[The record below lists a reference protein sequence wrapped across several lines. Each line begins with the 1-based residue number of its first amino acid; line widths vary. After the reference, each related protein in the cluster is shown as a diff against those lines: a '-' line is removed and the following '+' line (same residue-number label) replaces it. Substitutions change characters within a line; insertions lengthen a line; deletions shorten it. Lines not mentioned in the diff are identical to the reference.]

1 MKNYKNIIL
10 GIILIVVGV
19 WFGLYATGVVKIN
32 LLFDGW
38 WTLFIIIPSFLGL
51 FDEDGRTGSLIGLF
65 VGVLLLLS
73 CQDVLNF
80 DIVLKLIVPCV
91 LIVTGLSFIFKG
103 KIKTKN
109 IENVK
114 TVGGTNYNATFS
126 GQNLDFSKEEFTGT
140 KLDAVFGGIKCD
152 LRNAIINDDVVIE
165 ASAIFG
171 GITILVP
178 KDVNVK
184 ITSTS
189 IFGGVDGKSKMDK
202 PGKTIYVNATCLFG
216 GVEVKWIIKYKQ

>member
-1 MKNYKNIIL
+1 MKNCKNIIL

-19 WFGLYATGVVKIN
+19 WFGLYATGVVKVN

-51 FDEDGRTGSLIGLF
+51 FDEDVRTGSLIGLF

-189 IFGGVDGKSKMDK
+189 IFGGVDGKSKN
-202 PGKTIYVNATCLFG
+202 G
-216 GVEVKWIIKYKQ
+216 

>member
-1 MKNYKNIIL
+1 MKNCKNIIL

-216 GVEVKWIIKYKQ
+216 GVEVKWIKDKQ

>member
-1 MKNYKNIIL
+1 MKNCKNIIL

-19 WFGLYATGVVKIN
+19 WFGLYATGVVKVN

-38 WTLFIIIPSFLGL
+38 WTLFIIVPSFLGL
-51 FDEDGRTGSLIGLF
+51 FDDDSRTSSLIGLII
-65 VGVLLLLS
+65 GVLLLLS
-73 CQDVLNF
+73 CQDLLDF
-80 DIVLKLIVPCV
+80 DLVLKLIVPAV
-91 LIVTGLSFIFKG
+91 FVIIGISFIFKG
-103 KIKTKN
+103 RIKNKN
-109 IENVK
+109 MESVK
-114 TVGGTNYNATFS
+114 GVGGNNYSATFS

-152 LRNAIINDDVVIE
+152 LRNAIIKDDVVIE

-178 KDVNVK
+178 KDVNIK

-189 IFGGVDGKSKMDK
+189 VFGGVDGKSRVDK
-202 PGKTIYVNATCLFG
+202 PGKTIYLNATCLFG
-216 GVEVKWIIKYKQ
+216 GVDIK

>member
-1 MKNYKNIIL
+1 MKNCKNIIL

-19 WFGLYATGVVKIN
+19 WFGLYATGVVKVN

-65 VGVLLLLS
+65 AGVLLLLS

-216 GVEVKWIIKYKQ
+216 GVEVK

>member
-1 MKNYKNIIL
+1 MKNCKNIIL

-19 WFGLYATGVVKIN
+19 WFGLYATGVVKVN

-114 TVGGTNYNATFS
+114 AVGKANYNATFS

-202 PGKTIYVNATCLFG
+202 PGKTIYLNATCLFG
-216 GVEVKWIIKYKQ
+216 GVDVKWIKDKQ

>member
-1 MKNYKNIIL
+1 MKNCRNIIL

-19 WFGLYATGVVKIN
+19 WFGLYSTGVVKVN

-51 FDEDGRTGSLIGLF
+51 FDDNNRTGSLIGLII
-65 VGVLLLLS
+65 GVLLLLS
-73 CQDVLNF
+73 CQELLDF
-80 DIVLKLIVPCV
+80 DLVLKLIVPAILV
-91 LIVTGLSFIFKG
+91 ITGIAFIFKG
-103 KIKTKN
+103 KIKNKN
-109 IENVK
+109 MENVK
-114 TVGGTNYNATFS
+114 AVSGNNYSATFS

-184 ITSTS
+184 VTSTS
-189 IFGGVDGKSKMDK
+189 IFGGVDGKSKMAK

-216 GVEVKWIIKYKQ
+216 GVEIK

>member
-1 MKNYKNIIL
+1 MKNCKSIIL
-10 GIILIVVGV
+10 GIILVLVGV
-19 WFGLYATGVVKIN
+19 WFGLYATGVVKVN

-51 FDEDGRTGSLIGLF
+51 FDGEERGGSLIGLF

-73 CQDVLNF
+73 CQDVLDF
-80 DIVLKLIVPCV
+80 DIILKLIIPCV
-91 LIVTGLSFIFKG
+91 LIVTGLTFIFKG
-103 KIKTKN
+103 RTKTKN
-109 IENVK
+109 VENVK
-114 TVGGTNYNATFS
+114 AVDGTNYSATFS

-152 LRNAIINDDVVIE
+152 LRDAIINDDVLIE

-178 KDVNVK
+178 KDVNVI

-189 IFGGVDGKSKMDK
+189 IFGGVDGKSTKDK
-202 PGKTIYVNATCLFG
+202 SGKTIYLNATCLFG
-216 GVEVKWIIKYKQ
+216 GVDVK

>member
-1 MKNYKNIIL
+1 MKNCKNIIL

-19 WFGLYATGVVKIN
+19 WFGLYATGVVKVN

-38 WTLFIIIPSFLGL
+38 WTLFIIVPSFLGL

-114 TVGGTNYNATFS
+114 AVGETNYNATFS

-216 GVEVKWIIKYKQ
+216 GVEVK

>member
-1 MKNYKNIIL
+1 MKNCKNIIL

-19 WFGLYATGVVKIN
+19 WFGLYATGVVKVN

-80 DIVLKLIVPCV
+80 DIILKLIVPCV

-216 GVEVKWIIKYKQ
+216 GVEVKWIKDKQ

>member
-1 MKNYKNIIL
+1 MKNCKNIIL

-19 WFGLYATGVVKIN
+19 WFGLYATGVVKVN

-38 WTLFIIIPSFLGL
+38 WTLFIIVPSFLGV

-80 DIVLKLIVPCV
+80 DIVLKIIVPCV

-216 GVEVKWIIKYKQ
+216 GVEVKWIKDKQ

>member
-1 MKNYKNIIL
+1 MKNCKNIIL

-19 WFGLYATGVVKIN
+19 WFGLYATGVVKVN

-38 WTLFIIIPSFLGL
+38 WTLFIIVPSFLGL

-65 VGVLLLLS
+65 AGVLLLLS

-80 DIVLKLIVPCV
+80 DIILKLIVPCV

-171 GITILVP
+171 GITIIVP

-216 GVEVKWIIKYKQ
+216 GVEVK

>member
-1 MKNYKNIIL
+1 MKNCKNIIL
-10 GIILIVVGV
+10 GIILVLVGV
-19 WFGLYATGVVKIN
+19 WFGLYATGVVKVN

-65 VGVLLLLS
+65 VGILLLLS

-114 TVGGTNYNATFS
+114 AVGGTNYNVTFS

-202 PGKTIYVNATCLFG
+202 PGKTIYLNATCLFG
-216 GVEVKWIIKYKQ
+216 GVDVKWIKDKQ

>member
-1 MKNYKNIIL
+1 MKNCKNIIL

-19 WFGLYATGVVKIN
+19 WFGIYATGVVKVN

-38 WTLFIIIPSFLGL
+38 WTLFIIVPSFLGL

-114 TVGGTNYNATFS
+114 AVGETNYNATFS

-216 GVEVKWIIKYKQ
+216 GVEVK

>member
-1 MKNYKNIIL
+1 MKNCKNIIL

-19 WFGLYATGVVKIN
+19 WFGLYATGVVKVN

-38 WTLFIIIPSFLGL
+38 WTLFIIVPSFLGL

-114 TVGGTNYNATFS
+114 AAGETNYNATFS

-216 GVEVKWIIKYKQ
+216 GVEVKWIKDKQ

>member
-1 MKNYKNIIL
+1 MKNCKNIIL

-19 WFGLYATGVVKIN
+19 WFGLYATGVVKVN

-38 WTLFIIIPSFLGL
+38 WTLFIIVPSFLGL
-51 FDEDGRTGSLIGLF
+51 FDGDGRTGSLIGLF

-91 LIVTGLSFIFKG
+91 LIVTGLTFIFKG
-103 KIKTKN
+103 KIKIKN

-114 TVGGTNYNATFS
+114 AVGETNYNATFS

-216 GVEVKWIIKYKQ
+216 GVEVKWIKDKQ

>member
-1 MKNYKNIIL
+1 MKNCKNIIL

-19 WFGLYATGVVKIN
+19 WFGLYATGVVKVN

-38 WTLFIIIPSFLGL
+38 WTLFIIVPSFLGL

-65 VGVLLLLS
+65 AGVLLLLS

-202 PGKTIYVNATCLFG
+202 PGKTIYLNATCLFG
-216 GVEVKWIIKYKQ
+216 GVDVK

>member
-1 MKNYKNIIL
+1 MVGGHYLSLFQVFLVYLMKMH
-10 GIILIVVGV
+10 LI
-19 WFGLYATGVVKIN
+19 
-32 LLFDGW
+32 
-38 WTLFIIIPSFLGL
+38 
-51 FDEDGRTGSLIGLF
+51 
-65 VGVLLLLS
+65 
-73 CQDVLNF
+73 
-80 DIVLKLIVPCV
+80 LIVPCV

-103 KIKTKN
+103 KIKAKN

-114 TVGGTNYNATFS
+114 AVGGTNYNATFS

-216 GVEVKWIIKYKQ
+216 GVEVK

>member
-1 MKNYKNIIL
+1 MKNCKNIIL

-19 WFGLYATGVVKIN
+19 WFGLYSTGVVKVN

-51 FDEDGRTGSLIGLF
+51 FDDDNRTGSLIGLII
-65 VGVLLLLS
+65 GVLLLLS
-73 CQDVLNF
+73 CQELLDF
-80 DIVLKLIVPCV
+80 DLVLKLIVPAILV
-91 LIVTGLSFIFKG
+91 ITGISFIFKG
-103 KIKTKN
+103 KIKNKN
-109 IENVK
+109 MENVK
-114 TVGGTNYNATFS
+114 AVSGNNYSATFS

-184 ITSTS
+184 VTSTS

-216 GVEVKWIIKYKQ
+216 GVEIK

>member
-1 MKNYKNIIL
+1 MKNCKNIIL

-19 WFGLYATGVVKIN
+19 WFGLYATGVVKVN

-91 LIVTGLSFIFKG
+91 LIVMGLSFIFKG

-202 PGKTIYVNATCLFG
+202 PGKTIYLNATCLFG
-216 GVEVKWIIKYKQ
+216 GVDVKWIKDKQ

>member
-1 MKNYKNIIL
+1 MKNCKNIIL
-10 GIILIVVGV
+10 GIILIIVGV
-19 WFGLYATGVVKIN
+19 WFGLYATGVVKVN

-38 WTLFIIIPSFLGL
+38 WTLFIIVPSFLGL

-216 GVEVKWIIKYKQ
+216 GVEVKWIKDKQ

>member
-1 MKNYKNIIL
+1 MKNCKNIIL
-10 GIILIVVGV
+10 GIILVLVGV
-19 WFGLYATGVVKIN
+19 WFGLYATGVVKVN

-51 FDEDGRTGSLIGLF
+51 FDEEGRTGSLIGLF

-91 LIVTGLSFIFKG
+91 LIVTGLTFIFKG
-103 KIKTKN
+103 RIKTKN

-114 TVGGTNYNATFS
+114 AVGVTNYNATFS

-171 GITILVP
+171 GITIFVP

-216 GVEVKWIIKYKQ
+216 GVEVK

>member
-1 MKNYKNIIL
+1 MKNCKNIIL

-19 WFGLYATGVVKIN
+19 WFGLYATGVVKVN

-38 WTLFIIIPSFLGL
+38 WTLFIIVPSFLGL
-51 FDEDGRTGSLIGLF
+51 FDGDGRTGSLIGLF

-91 LIVTGLSFIFKG
+91 LIVTGLTFIFKG

-114 TVGGTNYNATFS
+114 AVGETNYNATFS

-216 GVEVKWIIKYKQ
+216 GVEVKWIKDKQ

>member
-1 MKNYKNIIL
+1 MKNCKNIIL
-10 GIILIVVGV
+10 GIILILVGV
-19 WFGLYATGVVKIN
+19 WFGLYTTGVVKVN

-38 WTLFIIIPSFLGL
+38 WTLFIIIPSFFGL
-51 FDEDGRTGSLIGLF
+51 FNEERKTGSLIGLA

-73 CQDVLNF
+73 CQDILNF

-91 LIVTGLSFIFKG
+91 LVATGLSIIFKG
-103 KIKTKN
+103 KIKNTN

-114 TVGGTNYNATFS
+114 AVGGTNYSATFS
-126 GQNLDFSKEEFTGT
+126 GHNLDFSKEEFTGT

-171 GITILVP
+171 GITIFVP

-189 IFGGVDGKSKMDK
+189 IFGGVEGKSKMDK
-202 PGKTIYVNATCLFG
+202 PGKTIYINATCLFG
-216 GVEVKWIIKYKQ
+216 GVEVKWIKHKQ

>member
-1 MKNYKNIIL
+1 MKNCRNIIL

-19 WFGLYATGVVKIN
+19 WFGLYSTGVVKVN

-51 FDEDGRTGSLIGLF
+51 FDDNNRTGSLIGLII
-65 VGVLLLLS
+65 GVLLLLS
-73 CQDVLNF
+73 CQDLLDF
-80 DIVLKLIVPCV
+80 DLVLKLIVPAILV
-91 LIVTGLSFIFKG
+91 ITGISFIFKC
-103 KIKTKN
+103 KIKNKN
-109 IENVK
+109 MENVK
-114 TVGGTNYNATFS
+114 AVSGNNYSATFS

-184 ITSTS
+184 VTSTS

-202 PGKTIYVNATCLFG
+202 PGKIIYVNATCLFG
-216 GVEVKWIIKYKQ
+216 GVEIK

>member
-1 MKNYKNIIL
+1 MKNCKNIIL

-19 WFGLYATGVVKIN
+19 WFGLYATGVVKVN

-38 WTLFIIIPSFLGL
+38 WTLFIIVPSFLGL

-216 GVEVKWIIKYKQ
+216 GVEVK

>member
-1 MKNYKNIIL
+1 MKNCKSIIL
-10 GIILIVVGV
+10 GIILVLVGV
-19 WFGLYATGVVKIN
+19 WFGLYATGVVKVN

-73 CQDVLNF
+73 CQDVSNF

-103 KIKTKN
+103 KIKAKN

-114 TVGGTNYNATFS
+114 VVGGTNYNATFS

-216 GVEVKWIIKYKQ
+216 GVEVK

>member
-1 MKNYKNIIL
+1 MKNCKNIIL

-19 WFGLYATGVVKIN
+19 WFGLYATGVVKVN
-32 LLFDGW
+32 LLFNGW
-38 WTLFIIIPSFLGL
+38 WTLFIIVPSFLGL

-103 KIKTKN
+103 KIKIKN

-114 TVGGTNYNATFS
+114 AVGETNYNATFS

-216 GVEVKWIIKYKQ
+216 GVEVKWIKDKQ

>member
-216 GVEVKWIIKYKQ
+216 GVDVKWIKDKQ

>member
-1 MKNYKNIIL
+1 MKNCKNIIL
-10 GIILIVVGV
+10 GIILVLVGV
-19 WFGLYATGVVKIN
+19 WFGLYATGVVKVN

-65 VGVLLLLS
+65 VGILLLLS

-114 TVGGTNYNATFS
+114 AVGGTNYNVTFS

-202 PGKTIYVNATCLFG
+202 PGKTIYLNATCLFG
-216 GVEVKWIIKYKQ
+216 GVDVK

>member
-1 MKNYKNIIL
+1 MKNCKNIIL

-19 WFGLYATGVVKIN
+19 WFGLYATGVVKVN

-65 VGVLLLLS
+65 VGILLLLS

-216 GVEVKWIIKYKQ
+216 GVDVK

>member
-1 MKNYKNIIL
+1 MKNCKSIIL
-10 GIILIVVGV
+10 GIILVLVGV
-19 WFGLYATGVVKIN
+19 WFGLYATGVVKVN

-51 FDEDGRTGSLIGLF
+51 FDGEERGGSLIGLF

-73 CQDVLNF
+73 CQDVLDF
-80 DIVLKLIVPCV
+80 DIILKLIVPCV
-91 LIVTGLSFIFKG
+91 LIVTGLTFIFKG
-103 KIKTKN
+103 RTKTKN
-109 IENVK
+109 VENFK
-114 TVGGTNYNATFS
+114 AVGGTNYSATFS
-126 GQNLDFSKEEFTGT
+126 GQNLDFSNEEFTGT

-152 LRNAIINDDVVIE
+152 LRDAIIKDDVLIE

-189 IFGGVDGKSKMDK
+189 IFGGVDGKSKKDK
-202 PGKTIYVNATCLFG
+202 SGKTIYLNATCLFG
-216 GVEVKWIIKYKQ
+216 GVDVK

>member
-1 MKNYKNIIL
+1 MKNCKNIIL
-10 GIILIVVGV
+10 GIILVLVGV
-19 WFGLYATGVVKIN
+19 WFGLYATGIVKVN

-51 FDEDGRTGSLIGLF
+51 FDEEGRTGSLIGLF

-114 TVGGTNYNATFS
+114 AVGVTNYNATFS

-178 KDVNVK
+178 KDVNIK

-216 GVEVKWIIKYKQ
+216 GVEVK

>member
-1 MKNYKNIIL
+1 MKNCKNIIL

-19 WFGLYATGVVKIN
+19 WFGLYATGVVKVN

-38 WTLFIIIPSFLGL
+38 WTLFIIVPSFLGL
-51 FDEDGRTGSLIGLF
+51 FDGDGRTGSLIGLF

-80 DIVLKLIVPCV
+80 DIILKLIVPCV

-171 GITILVP
+171 GITIIVP

-216 GVEVKWIIKYKQ
+216 GVEVK

>member
-1 MKNYKNIIL
+1 MKNCKNIIL

-19 WFGLYATGVVKIN
+19 WFGLYATGVVKVN

-65 VGVLLLLS
+65 VGILLLLS

-202 PGKTIYVNATCLFG
+202 PGKTIYLNATCLFG
-216 GVEVKWIIKYKQ
+216 GVEVKWIKDKQ

>member
-1 MKNYKNIIL
+1 MKNCKNIIL

-19 WFGLYATGVVKIN
+19 WFGLYATGVVKVD

-216 GVEVKWIIKYKQ
+216 GVEVKWIKDKQ

>member
-1 MKNYKNIIL
+1 MKNGRNIIL
-10 GIILIVVGV
+10 GIILIVAGV
-19 WFGLYATGVVKIN
+19 WFGLYSTGVVKVN

-51 FDEDGRTGSLIGLF
+51 FDDDNRTGSLIGLII
-65 VGVLLLLS
+65 GVLLLLS
-73 CQDVLNF
+73 CQDLLDF
-80 DIVLKLIVPCV
+80 DLVLKLIVPAILV
-91 LIVTGLSFIFKG
+91 ITGISFIFKG
-103 KIKTKN
+103 KIKN
-109 IENVK
+109 NNMENVK
-114 TVGGTNYNATFS
+114 AVSGNNYSATFS

-178 KDVNVK
+178 KDVNIKV
-184 ITSTS
+184 TSTS

-216 GVEVKWIIKYKQ
+216 GVEIK

>member
-1 MKNYKNIIL
+1 MKNCKNIIL

-19 WFGLYATGVVKIN
+19 WFGLYATGVVKVN

-152 LRNAIINDDVVIE
+152 LRDAIINDDVVIE

-216 GVEVKWIIKYKQ
+216 GVEVKWIKDKQ

>member
-1 MKNYKNIIL
+1 MKNCKNIIL

-19 WFGLYATGVVKIN
+19 WFGLYATGVVKVN

-202 PGKTIYVNATCLFG
+202 PGKTIYLNATCLFG
-216 GVEVKWIIKYKQ
+216 GVEVKWIKDKQ